1 MICIARYI
9 SLVIVQ
15 KKNILMKNLIK
26 QHGLVYILI
35 GKEKTELIDFVSKD
49 ARFEYYSLKDYGESY

>member
-1 MICIARYI
+1 
-9 SLVIVQ
+9 
-15 KKNILMKNLIK
+15 MKNLIK